1 MTLADISFFTIWP
14 FTFLTVWACVL
25 LLVDLFIPKE
35 RKGITALLAAL
46 GLAFTL
52 SFTLMQIGTQQTGF
66 QGMVVADGF
75 STFVNALLLVSGLL
89 GVALA
94 YGYVRRMGLERGE
107 YYTLLLFSVTG
118 MMLMAQAA
126 DLIVVFLALEL
137 LSIPLY
143 VLAAFARPKVESE
156 EAGLKYFLLGA
167 FATGFV
173 VYGTALV
180 FGATGTTNLA
190 AIVAASG
197 NGTSNLLLLAIGSS
211 LILVGLGF
219 KVAVVPFHMWTPDVY
234 QGAPSAVTAFM
245 SSGAKIA
252 GFAALLRVFATAFPS
267 IASDMTGIF
276 WAVSAL
282 TMILGNV
289 IAISQTNIKRLL
301 AYSSIAHAGYILM
314 AFVPYGNPDVAPVS
328 IAAGLFYL
336 VAYALTNFGAWGVVI
351 ALEKSEGRGLEIE
364 DYAGLARKHPALA
377 VAMTVFMLSLI
388 GLPPTLGLVGKIYL
402 FRAVIDGGFYG
413 LAVIGVL
420 TSLVSAY
427 YYLRVVVIMYMR
439 DGEPETEHESFLDL
453 TTIVTAVA
461 TVVISLV
468 PQFLFAWAS
477 NAVLIL
483 NLPR

>member
-1 MTLADISFFTIWP
+1 MILTSADYATIWP
-14 FTFLTVWACVL
+14 LLFLSVWTCVL

-35 RKGITALLAAL
+35 RKGITALLSVL
-46 GLAFTL
+46 GLALTLGFTL
-52 SFTLMQIGTQQTGF
+52 TQIGDGF
-66 QGMVVADGF
+66 TAFEGMVVIDGF
-75 STFVNALLLVSGLL
+75 AVFVNALLLLTGIL
-89 GVALA
+89 GIALA
-94 YGYVRRMGLERGE
+94 YGYVKRMGLERGE

-143 VLAAFARPKVESE
+143 VLAAFARPRVDSE

-173 VYGTALV
+173 VFGTALV
-180 FGATGTTNLA
+180 FGATESTKLT
-190 AIVAASG
+190 AIVDAASG
-197 NGTSNLLLLAIGSS
+197 ADSNGLLLSIGAA
-211 LILVGLGF
+211 LILVGFGF
-219 KVAVVPFHMWTPDVY
+219 KVAAVPFHMWTPDVY

-267 IASDMTGIF
+267 ISVDMTDIL
-276 WAVSAL
+276 WVMAAL
-282 TMILGNV
+282 TMALGNV
-289 IAISQTNIKRLL
+289 IAIAQTNIKRLL
-301 AYSSIAHAGYILM
+301 AYSSIAQAGYILM

-336 VAYALTNFGAWGVVI
+336 VAYAITNFGAWGVVI
-351 ALEKSEGRGLEIE
+351 ALEKSEGRGLELA
-364 DYAGLARKHPALA
+364 DYAGLARKHPLLA
-377 VAMTVFMLSLI
+377 AAMAVFMLSLI

-413 LAVIGVL
+413 LAIIGVL

-439 DGEPETEHESFLDL
+439 DGDPQTQREPFLDF
-453 TTIVTAVA
+453 TTITTAVA
-461 TVVISLV
+461 TVVLSLV

-477 NAVLIL
+477 TAVLKL
-483 NLPR
+483 L

>member
-1 MTLADISFFTIWP
+1 MNPTDLSFSVIGP
-14 FTFLTVWACVL
+14 LTFLIVWACVL
-25 LLVDLFIPKE
+25 LLADLFVPKE
-35 RKGITALLAAL
+35 RKGITALLAAF
-46 GLAFTL
+46 GLALTLGFTL
-52 SFTLMQIGTQQTGF
+52 AQIGSQQTGF
-66 QGMVVADGF
+66 SGMVVIDGF
-75 STFVNALLLVSGLL
+75 AVFVNALLLVSGLL
-89 GVALA
+89 GISLA
-94 YGYVRRMGLERGE
+94 YGYVKRMGLERGE

-126 DLIVVFLALEL
+126 DLIVVFLSLEL

-156 EAGLKYFLLGA
+156 EAGIKYFLLGA
-167 FATGFV
+167 FATGFI

-180 FGATGTTNLA
+180 FGASSSTNLA
-190 AIVAASG
+190 AIVKAAS
-197 NGTSNLLLLAIGSS
+197 NGAANLLLLAIGSA

-276 WAVSAL
+276 WAVSAA

-289 IAISQTNIKRLL
+289 IAIAQTNIKRLL

-336 VAYALTNFGAWGVVI
+336 VAYAVTNFGAWAVVI
-351 ALEKSEGRGLEIE
+351 ALEKSEGQGLQLS
-364 DYAGLARKHPALA
+364 DYAGLAKRHPGLA
-377 VAMTVFMLSLI
+377 GAMAIFMLSLI
-388 GLPPTLGLVGKIYL
+388 GLPPTIGLVGKFYL
-402 FRAVIDGGFYG
+402 FRAVIQGGFTG
-413 LAVIGVL
+413 LAIIGVL
-420 TSLVSAY
+420 TSLISAY
-427 YYLRVVVIMYMR
+427 YYLRVVVLMYMR
-439 DGEPETEHESFLDL
+439 DGEPETERESFLDL

-461 TVVISLV
+461 TVVISLI
-468 PQFLFAWAS
+468 PQLLFTWAYT
-477 NAVLIL
+477 ATLKL
-483 NLPR
+483 F